1 VGRFRL
7 LFYSTKGTAEAVP
20 SDMGLMRPL
29 GPEVRFFP
37 EVQGLCRLRKTYGL
51 YQGTTLVGPKKAT
64 AMRALAPEV
73 LLSCPVQ
80 IFPQPAMDQ
89 RPKPPMTTRLF
100 RQEKTL
106 LTAFVRASK

>member
-1 VGRFRL
+1 M
-7 LFYSTKGTAEAVP
+7 K
-20 SDMGLMRPL
+20 
-29 GPEVRFFP
+29 
-37 EVQGLCRLRKTYGL
+37 
-51 YQGTTLVGPKKAT
+51 
-64 AMRALAPEV
+64 ALAPEV